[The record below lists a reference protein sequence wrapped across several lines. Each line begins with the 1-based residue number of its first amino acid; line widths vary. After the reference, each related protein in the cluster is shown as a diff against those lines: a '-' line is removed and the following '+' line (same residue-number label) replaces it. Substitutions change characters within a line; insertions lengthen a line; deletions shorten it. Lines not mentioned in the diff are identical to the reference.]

1 MGVTKQPE
9 TAADKL
15 FDEIVDYFT
24 RVEKKTIHMVNREL
38 VDKSVLNQMVVK
50 YLADKQLKEEQIE
63 EMVKMF
69 DAYVFGYHILEPLVN
84 DDMISDIKII
94 RYDIVRIKK
103 NGKRMTSDIRF
114 KDNGELNR
122 FVEYVAIRN
131 KINIS
136 DINAVQT
143 FTDKHSNPKFIL
155 RFNICTP
162 YVNSVPNSYLH
173 IRKVSKVKRGMD
185 YLISAGMMDAATAAY
200 LMEQARAARG
210 ILFTGKG
217 ASGKTTLMNELLEYI
232 PAYRSGLAIQENEE
246 LFSDTHPDMMFQ
258 HIVMNRGEGKIQ
270 YSLQDLARNG
280 LLLDLDYFII
290 GEIKGGEALYFLNAA
305 YTGHQCWASV
315 HGVSSTEAIDKL
327 ADYVKYE
334 SDYSKTDVIR
344 MLKTLEVIVFME
356 DFKVKEISEIVGF
369 SEATQTLIYKRVL

>member
-185 YLISAGMMDAATAAY
+185 YLISAGMMDAATASY
-200 LMEQARAARG
+200 LMEQARTARG

-369 SEATQTLIYKRVL
+369 SESTQTLIYKRVL